1 MDYKNISYDYPFTMC
16 LEEWTKLKIEKQA
29 EIILEKFSKVLENI
43 PELEE
48 THYIVDNVNLSRED
62 KAREKNPEKIL
73 RNTHGDEEGNVIVEK
88 GKWVR

>member
-1 MDYKNISYDYPFTMC
+1 M
-16 LEEWTKLKIEKQA
+16 KIEKQA

-62 KAREKNPEKIL
+62 KAMEKNPEKIL
-73 RNTHGDEEGNVIVEK
+73 RNTHVDEEGNVIVEK

>member
-1 MDYKNISYDYPFTMC
+1 M
-16 LEEWTKLKIEKQA
+16 KIEKEA
-29 EIILEKFSKVLENI
+29 EIILEKFSKVLQNI

-62 KAREKNPEKIL
+62 EGRDKNPEKIL
-73 RNTHGDEEGNVIVEK
+73 RNAEVDEEGNLIAEK

>member
-1 MDYKNISYDYPFTMC
+1 M
-16 LEEWTKLKIEKQA
+16 KIEKEA
-29 EIILEKFSKVLENI
+29 EIILEKFSQVLENI

-62 KAREKNPEKIL
+62 VGRDKDPQKIL
-73 RNTHGDEEGNVIVEK
+73 RNAHVDGEGNLIAEK